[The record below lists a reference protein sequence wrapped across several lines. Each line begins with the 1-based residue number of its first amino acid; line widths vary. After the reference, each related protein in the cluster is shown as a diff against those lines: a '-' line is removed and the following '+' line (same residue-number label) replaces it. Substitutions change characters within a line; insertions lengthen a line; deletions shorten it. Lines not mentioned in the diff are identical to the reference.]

1 MKNAIFDK
9 KRLKSLAFLVASN
22 MLTMLV
28 GVLSGFIVPKMLSIT
43 DYGFFKIYSL
53 YCNYLP
59 LFHLGLST
67 GIYLKYG
74 GMNYEQLNRSY
85 FRFYFRIL
93 VLSQLFISLL
103 FILVSCFVTNG
114 DYAIIILSLSFTLI
128 ITNLINYFQLI
139 SQFTERYKE
148 YSFRNLINSSLTA
161 IVILTFFFFYKAEIY
176 YVDYISYILTT
187 ILISAVLAFW
197 YIFTYRDIVFGP
209 ITEKPD
215 KQLIIY
221 IYKQGFLLLLA
232 GLVSQIILNLDRQF
246 VSILFSTD
254 EYAIYAFAYSLLNF
268 VIVFIG
274 TISTVIYPSLKRAD
288 ISVIRSSYRTSISIV
303 SILSSISMVFY
314 YFSSLIINVFLSKYS
329 QSMVF
334 LSIISP
340 SIIFISVINI
350 VTHNYFKALG
360 KEKNYFLISLFVLF
374 ISFILNVVFYTI
386 FKTRESISI
395 ASVISLFIWYLSS
408 NLHFKKIISFKISVN
423 MWFILAS
430 VVSFYLI
437 NYFINNIFLG
447 LLIYVFVLIIIV
459 FLFFFKDLKTF
470 FLNKQKIE
478 VY

>member
-221 IYKQGFLLLLA
+221 ITR
-232 GLVSQIILNLDRQF
+232 IRR
-246 VSILFSTD
+246 
-254 EYAIYAFAYSLLNF
+254 
-268 VIVFIG
+268 VI
-274 TISTVIYPSLKRAD
+274 
-288 ISVIRSSYRTSISIV
+288 
-303 SILSSISMVFY
+303 
-314 YFSSLIINVFLSKYS
+314 
-329 QSMVF
+329 Q
-334 LSIISP
+334 
-340 SIIFISVINI
+340 
-350 VTHNYFKALG
+350 
-360 KEKNYFLISLFVLF
+360 
-374 ISFILNVVFYTI
+374 
-386 FKTRESISI
+386 
-395 ASVISLFIWYLSS
+395 
-408 NLHFKKIISFKISVN
+408 
-423 MWFILAS
+423 
-430 VVSFYLI
+430 
-437 NYFINNIFLG
+437 
-447 LLIYVFVLIIIV
+447 
-459 FLFFFKDLKTF
+459 
-470 FLNKQKIE
+470 
-478 VY
+478 